1 MLSHVADPIMGQT
14 CRVYSAVSASV
25 AGAVAAV
32 AYTVSRQGSIGV
44 AGFWREYVVS
54 VYEEDTGELLVR
66 TLIQGADDMDLLGVI
81 EEFLEEE
88 FGLRASCVWGVDEL
102 ACSLCSSEGCA
113 DVIVVVE

>member
-1 MLSHVADPIMGQT
+1 MSV
-14 CRVYSAVSASV
+14 SV
-25 AGAVAAV
+25 AGAVAAA
-32 AYTVSRQGSIGV
+32 AYTVSRQSSIGV

-66 TLIQGADDMDLLGVI
+66 TLIHGADGVDLLGVI

-102 ACSLCSSEGCA
+102 VCSLCSGGDCA